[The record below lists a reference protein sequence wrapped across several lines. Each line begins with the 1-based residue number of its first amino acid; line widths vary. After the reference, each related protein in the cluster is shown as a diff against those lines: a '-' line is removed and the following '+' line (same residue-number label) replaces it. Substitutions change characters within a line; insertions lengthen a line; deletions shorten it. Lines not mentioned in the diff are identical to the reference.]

1 MKYSIRIL
9 FFIIL
14 CSLCFESCTKKE
26 KNQTTPVNKE
36 DIQDDTSDDDI
47 NDDINDNIND
57 NINDS
62 IKNSIRK
69 NTVHIIIENM
79 KLDYVPNLS
88 TIEKKKAK
96 ILKMINNKGYV
107 DIELKHK
114 DPNAYWLMGCMMKMS
129 KAVETSDDGLA
140 WMLAMNKCIKK
151 YTNRA
156 GYSIMSI
163 DTVRRAIYQLLEDYC
178 TGSMT
183 QMATVNYVDS
193 KLTYYETIYN
203 YFYFM
208 ESINTKQKDWDA
220 KLKTLYYRE
229 FQDWFNMTY
238 AAQYLKNNYTY
249 EAIGTV
255 YSVLESHGVFIDWV
269 DARLVELVIERTIY
283 DGKIF
288 KSDAKIVS
296 CQKFDE
302 LVKYFES
309 DKVKKDVI
317 STVPEDYL
325 DRFDFKK
332 IKQMAHQYKTSLT
345 DWRKTREQI
354 ALMFSNNQQQ
364 SSYREITKQMHT
376 RLYNDLLG
384 LKEVGY

>member
-1 MKYSIRIL
+1 MKYSIYIL

-26 KNQTTPVNKE
+26 KKEATPVNKE
-36 DIQDDTSDDDI
+36 DTQNDTSK
-47 NDDINDNIND
+47 NS
-57 NINDS
+57 INDS
-62 IKNSIRK
+62 IKD
-69 NTVHIIIENM
+69 NTVHIIMENM

-88 TIEKKKAK
+88 IIKKKKEK
-96 ILKMINNKGYV
+96 ILKMINNKGYFV
-107 DIELKHK
+107 FSDDIELQHK
-114 DPNAYWLMGCMMKMS
+114 DPDAYWLMDCMMKMS
-129 KAVETSDDGLA
+129 EAVETSDDGLA
-140 WMLAMNKCIKK
+140 WMLAMNECIKK
-151 YTNRA
+151 YTHRA

-163 DTVRRAIYQLLEDYC
+163 DTVRKDIYQLLDDYC
-178 TGSMT
+178 TGST
-183 QMATVNYVDS
+183 AQMSTVNYVDS

-238 AAQYLKNNYTY
+238 ATQYLKNNYTY
-249 EAIGTV
+249 EGVGTI
-255 YSVLESHGVFIDWV
+255 YSILESHGVFIGWMN
-269 DARLVELVIERTIY
+269 ARLTELETERAIY
-283 DGKIF
+283 NGKIF

-302 LVKYFES
+302 LIKYFES
-309 DKVKKDVI
+309 DKVKKDVL
-317 STVPEDYL
+317 STVPDYV

-332 IKQMAHQYKTSLT
+332 IKQKAHQYNTSLT

-354 ALMFSNNQQQ
+354 ALMFSDSQQQ
-364 SSYREITKQMHT
+364 SYREITKQMHT